1 MGFFSKVT
9 DKIKKAIP
17 KEAAPFLP
25 ALAAIYGGPMLSGM
39 FGGGAMGGGI
49 GAFLADLGTQELTS
63 DNTKLESALV
73 SGVFGGA
80 RGAKPNSKLMTEGVK
95 GRGPAGGAS
104 LNGNYSRGTSELL
117 KGDAYQTAYD
127 TLGPGQKALESVRKF
142 AMAPTFEGQ
151 NTPFSMAGLT
161 SIGMQATPKIG
172 YEAAEQMNRNL
183 ASQAAASAKS
193 RQLSYDE
200 SMKYA
205 KQYYYGSNPDATD
218 EDFNQFMNYYNS
230 DLSERLEVADGGRIG
245 FAGGSNY
252 QTSDYEG
259 SIYDRF
265 PEAQVGT
272 FINEERYTSEKID
285 KLEKKMNDLYNMR
298 LQKRKGEDFPQ
309 KSFMEEV
316 IEKEILNL
324 GAEREKRAGQ
334 KTRQEAMDQAAA
346 ESEAAAERRAQQQQA
361 AYLDMFGDG
370 LNRTGR
376 AMGGIMRPNYNMGG
390 MMRQNYNM
398 GGTHTMPDGSIM
410 EGGYADGGRIGA
422 KDGRFFRSEF
432 LGANQYDHGPT
443 DVMGSSQMMP
453 MTDEEYSLSRDG
465 FAVDP
470 EAMKELG
477 IDGLLKRILS
487 GSGTRSLINAFT
499 GGDMDRENLGK
510 DMNMGG
516 THTMPDGSIM
526 EGAMHQ
532 DRPNFNYG
540 SGRQTPQGDP
550 IAPNV
555 PPGMQMDLRPGGFI
569 ELGTEPR
576 ADDVPAMVGKD
587 EFVLNDRSVAGIG
600 KLITGQPDARAG
612 ARALYELQEKM
623 EATV

>member
-1 MGFFSKVT
+1 MGNPL
-9 DKIKKAIP
+9 DKIREIVDKVVPNEIKGYLGT
-17 KEAAPFLP
+17 AAAVGLP
-25 ALAAIYGGPMLSGM
+25 AL
-39 FGGGAMGGGI
+39 GGGMAGGFAQSFLTDILMQKLLYDEDANKDTDYLKAVTSGAIGGAKNIESGFLGNRDPVTREINIEKAGI
-49 GAFLADLGTQELTS
+49 IKNPKFGQTSLTEAEYIANQTAAGYKNISPSDYANYKKGFTNQPKFLADPGIKTNKNLLTRLNDGTAT
-63 DNTKLESALV
+63 V
-73 SGVFGGA
+73 SKTG
-80 RGAKPNSKLMTEGVK
+80 K
-95 GRGPAGGAS
+95 
-104 LNGNYSRGTSELL
+104 GNYFASDFRKSIA
-117 KGDAYQTAYD
+117 DAATPFQYEGITASNTPLMD
-127 TLGPGQKALESVRKF
+127 IAKETGSSIGILQAGNTPSQVRDASKALE
-142 AMAPTFEGQ
+142 
-151 NTPFSMAGLT
+151 
-161 SIGMQATPKIG
+161 
-172 YEAAEQMNRNL
+172 AAEDR
-183 ASQAAASAKS
+183 
-193 RQLSYDE
+193 Y
-200 SMKYA
+200 
-205 KQYYYGSNPDATD
+205 KQYIADQKAKYGADFEEDRQTRIAAYKQYMGLAGYSEDEIDDALRVAGYIGD
-218 EDFNQFMNYYNS
+218 EETAYAAN
-230 DLSERLEVADGGRIG
+230 GGRIG
-245 FAGGSNY
+245 FSHGSNY
-252 QTSDYEG
+252 QISDYEG

-398 GGTHTMPDGSIM
+398 GGIM
-410 EGGYADGGRIGA
+410 RQN
-422 KDGRFFRSEF
+422 F
-432 LGANQYDHGPT
+432 
-443 DVMGSSQMMP
+443 
-453 MTDEEYSLSRDG
+453 
-465 FAVDP
+465 
-470 EAMKELG
+470 
-477 IDGLLKRILS
+477 
-487 GSGTRSLINAFT
+487 
-499 GGDMDRENLGK
+499 
-510 DMNMGG
+510 NMGG

-587 EFVLNDRSVAGIG
+587 EFVLNDRAVAGIG

-612 ARALYELQEKM
+612 ARALYDLQNQM